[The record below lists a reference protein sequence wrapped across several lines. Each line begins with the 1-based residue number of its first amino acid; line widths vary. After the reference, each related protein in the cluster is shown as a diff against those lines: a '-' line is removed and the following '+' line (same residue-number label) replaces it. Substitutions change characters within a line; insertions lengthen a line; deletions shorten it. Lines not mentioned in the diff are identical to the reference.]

1 MRILRRRMRAVERNG
16 RDVVFLGDF
25 LENTIYQIVIRRRRQ
40 SDGSSS
46 GKGRFR
52 FKAGFDLEIYSSLD

>member
-25 LENTIYQIVIRRRRQ
+25 LENTIYQIVIRQ
-40 SDGSSS
+40 SDKATVLVRE
-46 GKGRFR
+46 KG
-52 FKAGFDLEIYSSLD
+52 GLDLKRDSIWKSIVH